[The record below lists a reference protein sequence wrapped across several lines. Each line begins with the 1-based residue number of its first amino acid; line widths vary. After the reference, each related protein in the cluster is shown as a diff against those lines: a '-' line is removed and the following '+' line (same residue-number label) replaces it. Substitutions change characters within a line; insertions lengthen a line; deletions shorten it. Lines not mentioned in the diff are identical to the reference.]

1 MEIKDVPPVKVDI
14 QLVMQRPSGTQPAL
28 CRSDDDPNAVLGV
41 KMEPCITPYSGH
53 DHKADEVNCLHGLLD

>member
-1 MEIKDVPPVKVDI
+1 MEIKDVGSSSQGGHTAGD
-14 QLVMQRPSGTQPAL
+14 A
-28 CRSDDDPNAVLGV
+28 DDDPNAVLGV